1 MCALPNWWRQD
12 KLCGRDVT
20 WHVPT
25 LNKHIF
31 VFMVEQFLKYI
42 HSEKLFHSSQRI
54 LLAVSGGADSMLML
68 HLFVSNGFPVAV
80 AHCNFGLRGK
90 ESDGDEQFVTDYCD
104 RHNIAIYTKRFD
116 TTEYA
121 DAKGISIEMAARELR
136 YGWFDELIRQHQFDL
151 LATAH
156 HQDDVI
162 ETFLINLSRGSGVRG
177 LSGIQPKAG
186 KIIRPMLFT
195 NRAEIIEY
203 CQRMSIAYRI
213 DSSNEDTVYKRN
225 LIRHEIIPLLEQVNP
240 AFRRNALKTIGTLNE
255 TGQLFLQRMS
265 EIRAAVLADDDL
277 GAMIHIEKLL
287 AYSPLKTILFELVR
301 EFGFQPEQIDD
312 IVDSLNKE
320 SGRKFYSENYRL
332 IKDRDYLL
340 IAPNPVNQEK
350 LFYIEADCRKLNYPI
365 HLTIEPIE
373 RTSDFRYST
382 NPNVAD
388 FDLDKLEF
396 PLILRHWQEGEYFQP
411 LGMTGL
417 KKLSDF
423 FIDEK
428 YSIPDKEN
436 AWILASGNQVA
447 WIVGKRLDDRFK
459 ITSSTVRVLRI
470 KVK

>member
-1 MCALPNWWRQD
+1 
-12 KLCGRDVT
+12 
-20 WHVPT
+20 
-25 LNKHIF
+25 
-31 VFMVEQFLKYI
+31 MVEQFLKYI

-68 HLFVSNGFPVAV
+68 HLFVQTGFPVAV
-80 AHCNFGLRGK
+80 AHCNFKLRGS
-90 ESDGDEQFVTDYCD
+90 ESDGEEQFVADYCD
-104 RHNIAIYTKRFD
+104 LHNLEFHSRKFD
-116 TTEYA
+116 TAEYA
-121 DAKGISIEMAARELR
+121 SNEGISIEMAARELR
-136 YGWFDELIRQHQFDL
+136 YNWFEQLLQRHGYDF

-177 LSGIQPKAG
+177 LSGIQPKSG

-195 NRAEIIEY
+195 NRAEILNY
-203 CQRMSIAYRI
+203 CTRLKIDYRT

-225 LIRHEIIPLLEQVNP
+225 LIRQEIIPLLEQVNP
-240 AFRRNALKTIGTLNE
+240 AFRRNALKTIGTLHE
-255 TGQLFLQRMS
+255 TGQLFQQRMS
-265 EIRAAVLADDDL
+265 EIKASVYSDDEL
-277 GAMIHIEKLL
+277 GAMIHIEKLMNF
-287 AYSPLKTILFELVR
+287 SPLKTILFELIR

-312 IVDSLNKE
+312 IIDSLTKE
-320 SGRKFYSENYRL
+320 SGRKFYSEDYRL

-340 IAPNPVNQEK
+340 IAPNPTKLDK
-350 LFYIEADCRKLNYPI
+350 LFYIEADCTKLSYPI
-365 HLTIEPIE
+365 HLSIDRIE
-373 RTSDFRYST
+373 RTADFRYST

-428 YSIPDKEN
+428 YSIPEKEN
-436 AWILASGNQVA
+436 AWILASSNRPI
-447 WIVGKRLDDRFK
+447 WIVGKRLDDRAK
-459 ITSSTVRVLRI
+459 ITSKTNKILRI
-470 KVK
+470 KLNS

>member
-1 MCALPNWWRQD
+1 
-12 KLCGRDVT
+12 
-20 WHVPT
+20 
-25 LNKHIF
+25 
-31 VFMVEQFLKYI
+31 MVEQFLKYI

-68 HLFVSNGFPVAV
+68 HLFVQTGFPVAV
-80 AHCNFGLRGK
+80 VHCNFKLRGS
-90 ESDGDEQFVTDYCD
+90 ESDGDEQFVADYCD
-104 RHNIAIYTKRFD
+104 LHNLEFHSRKFD
-116 TTEYA
+116 TAEYA
-121 DAKGISIEMAARELR
+121 SNEGISIEMAARELR
-136 YGWFDELIRQHQFDL
+136 YNWFEQLLQRHGYDF

-162 ETFLINLSRGSGVRG
+162 ETFLINLSRGSGIRG
-177 LSGIQPKAG
+177 LSGIQPKSG

-195 NRAEIIEY
+195 NRAEILDY
-203 CQRMSIAYRI
+203 CTRLKIDYRT

-240 AFRRNALKTIGTLNE
+240 AFRRNALKTIVTLHE
-255 TGQLFLQRMS
+255 TGQLFQQRMS
-265 EIRAAVLADDDL
+265 EIKASVYSDDEL
-277 GAMIHIEKLL
+277 GAMIHIEKLMNF
-287 AYSPLKTILFELVR
+287 SPLKTILFELIR

-312 IVDSLNKE
+312 IIDSLTKE
-320 SGRKFYSENYRL
+320 SGRKFYSEDYRL

-340 IAPNPVNQEK
+340 IAPNPVGQEK
-350 LFYIEADCRKLNYPI
+350 IFYIEEDCQKLNYPI
-365 HLTIEPIE
+365 HFTIEHIE

-428 YSIPDKEN
+428 YSIPEKEN
-436 AWILASGNQVA
+436 AWILASGNQPV

-459 ITSSTVRVLRI
+459 ITSKTKKILRI
-470 KVK
+470 KLNS